1 MENTDNIKETDLQ
14 ALPENAFRELGADE
28 EYRPILHPAH
38 DTKEVTPYSVGMG
51 LLLAIIFSAAAAY
64 LGLRVGQV
72 FEAAIP
78 IAIIAV
84 GLSQA
89 LKKDNPLGQN
99 VIIQSIGACSGVIV
113 AGAIFT
119 LPALY
124 ILQGKY
130 PEITVNF
137 FQIFLSS
144 LLGGILGIL
153 FFIPFRKYFVKDMH
167 GKYPMRML
175 RRGHL

>member
-1 MENTDNIKETDLQ
+1 MADTSQKSDHIADDNG
-14 ALPENAFRELGADE
+14 ASGLPENAFRELAADE
-28 EYRPILHPAH
+28 QYHPVMHPAH
-38 DTKEVTPYSVGMG
+38 DYPEVTPYSVIMG
-51 LLLAIIFSAAAAY
+51 LVLAVIFSAAAAY

-84 GLSQA
+84 GLSGA
-89 LKKDNPLGQN
+89 LNKKNAIGQN

-124 ILQGKY
+124 ILHGD
-130 PEITVNF
+130 
-137 FQIFLSS
+137 
-144 LLGGILGIL
+144 
-153 FFIPFRKYFVKDMH
+153 IP
-167 GKYPMRML
+167 
-175 RRGHL
+175 